1 MKIRFSK
8 VATLF
13 LAGAA
18 VLAAGCTDYQSDIN
32 DIYVKID
39 DLASKESVASLQSQV
54 VVLSNALDALKS
66 DHSKDI
72 TALQSSIDALKSA
85 DAQFTSQI
93 AVLDGKIG
101 ENAKDIASLQTSL
114 SKTDETVAK
123 LSSAFESYK
132 NQVNTE
138 LSNLKSKDT
147 ELGEKIQAA
156 ETALRAEISALSS
169 KVDEE
174 IKNRKDADKVLG
186 DKLDAAIKEAAENL
200 SAAEARLNEKLATES
215 TRAQL
220 AEQAL
225 QSAIDAEAEA
235 RAAGDN
241 KLAAELAKEVERA
254 KQAEADINAALTAE
268 IERAKLA
275 EKALED
281 AIAAEAKTREAADL
295 LEAATREAA
304 DEKLQESID
313 ALEAALAAEIKRA
326 AEVENALKV
335 ELHNTTL
342 ELDAAIKAEAA
353 ARAAADKK
361 TADALQSEIDR
372 AKKAEDVLNRTIEAE
387 KERASRTEELL
398 NTAIADVRDA
408 LNSESD
414 RAQKAEKVL
423 EADLAAE
430 EAARLLADTR
440 LDNLLK
446 DELFARET
454 ADAQLAAAIAAES
467 ERAENAESALQLALE
482 AEAVA
487 RQKEDKVLQA
497 VAEGIDNRL
506 VSLQKDYNTFK
517 SDVYA
522 IIGGLSQRISANNAA
537 ISNINNVTIPAIY
550 AQIAKLQEADSL
562 LRVDMEKGDKF
573 VLDSL
578 NVVKAAMDNTI
589 ANIKASI
596 ADIVAVNKDQSDSLK
611 LAFESFVLKDD
622 FLEYQSKVTA
632 ALDAKADTAAVNA
645 AIKKLDDHNNRI
657 IALEAYKTHLEE
669 NVMPF
674 IDSLR
679 AADLIDRMDVAE
691 SLLDEH
697 DNAIKGLQGWINE
710 TLKPWM
716 DNVNENIQSL
726 LARIRS
732 VEFVP
737 DYTDKYITIEQVI
750 MPVIGD
756 VPSTDGDDFYW
767 HELDTVFVFNAPSEI
782 TYKVYPTEMAD
793 SLVKYFKAHKNDG
806 AVYFDVVNVKGSG
819 ARFDATD
826 DVKRPELEILDVNS
840 SDRTAGAIT
849 FTVKAK
855 NVDDFGKLANFI
867 YDRFNH
873 SIGNNALIPDKIAFF
888 GNLIGMIQNI
898 PVFPEEKENPVK
910 DFNPFLSSALV
921 IEGVD
926 GGNITSEYNI
936 WTPGVTG
943 LINSPEFGYPDDN
956 SPYGVATPNA
966 HELSQ
971 DVEYTDTE
979 VYSIADSVDLY
990 ALVSLRGGQEKYMK
1004 FAEATE
1010 DLGVNVTPDFA
1021 ALRYYNCGH
1030 KELKAHKVVFTENP
1044 VPSYGWTADSSAF
1057 TPATDEFIK
1066 LKSQLDPKSKIALRK
1081 AAIGDVEDIYYSAI
1095 INGVEVD
1102 YLDTYFHITK
1112 TKALAVV
1119 KPIVINWDYTQDAVI
1134 DAAIFNGG
1142 TNDGKGVYSHTGIV
1156 LSIDEK
1162 ASILNGV
1169 TSADFINASSKLISY
1184 TVKDKA
1190 GKVVAYYDEEL
1201 EKLVEE
1207 LVIKL
1212 NINAR
1217 KEVVASISNFK
1228 WGETYTI
1235 SAVYD
1240 LDDAEVTVSGV
1251 INTIDRPRTPI
1262 TVDFGTF
1269 TKVYEKDMNFNLR
1282 GCMTYGKATPLKDH
1296 NVKVEFEASPVD
1308 VQKLIVDLYGP
1319 TANVPEALAKD
1330 LWAEG
1335 HKFVGTADAADA
1347 GKPYVNVKDTC
1358 NNAIFA
1364 INYSDFTEPGVDTL
1378 STKFYTYYG
1387 QEIDVVAYIDVVA
1400 PKYDFRHNIFRVFDN
1415 GTTEAESHPTSD
1427 VKVSGRFYSNVEPAY
1442 TADKWNGFEH
1452 FDVAAI
1458 NLPDAFVVVNDTL
1471 GRVSLAE
1478 QKEASL
1484 KVSFELED
1492 VPACQNDGR
1501 DNTYITIENNMLK
1514 YHGWDEKVA
1523 VYGSMAIVNTDGTEF
1538 KFPTSFDEGFKAIYA
1553 DKLGEGEPTVGR
1565 YAEYEVVKFNPL
1577 HDFKSTDDVT
1587 LQVFDAKM
1595 YTTNVLEHLSLL
1607 DQRKFDPNDPTMPE
1621 SITGIDNGV
1630 ELFYEGNW
1638 KVGDG
1643 SNLFASDVKANEAY
1657 DIESDFKKVISD
1669 DVHEDIKNAVTLRTE
1684 KNSGVV
1690 VFEFDYTQQIVLTQP
1705 VLVKVNAELT
1715 QPWAEKP
1722 LTATVN
1728 VTIKK

>member
-39 DLASKESVASLQSQV
+39 ELASKESVASLQSQV

-72 TALQSSIDALKSA
+72 TALQSSIDALKNA

-186 DKLDAAIKEAAENL
+186 DKLDAAIKEAADNL

-562 LRVDMEKGDKF
+562 LRVDMENGDQF

-726 LARIRS
+726 LSRIRS

-750 MPVIGD
+750 MPVVGD
-756 VPSTDGDDFYW
+756 VPSNDGDDFYW
-767 HELDTVFVFNAPSEI
+767 HELDTVFVFNAPSYI

-849 FTVKAK
+849 FKVKAK
-855 NVDDFGKLANFI
+855 NVDDFGKLTDFI
-867 YDRFNH
+867 YRRFNH

-898 PVFPEEKENPVK
+898 PHFPEEEENPVK

-926 GGNITSEYNI
+926 GGDITSEYNI

-956 SPYGVATPNA
+956 SPYGVATPY
-966 HELSQ
+966 ELSQ

-990 ALVSLRGGQEKYMK
+990 ALVSLRGEQEKYMK

-1010 DLGVNVTPDFA
+1010 DLGVDVTPDFA
-1021 ALRYYNCGH
+1021 ALRYYDCEHNQ
-1030 KELKAHKVVFTENP
+1030 LKAHKVVFTENP
-1044 VPSYGWTADSSAF
+1044 VPSYGWTPDSSAF
-1057 TPATDEFIK
+1057 TPATDVFTK
-1066 LKSQLDPKSKIALRK
+1066 LKSQLDPTSKIAVRK

-1102 YLDTYFHITK
+1102 YLDTYFNITK

-1119 KPIVINWDYTQDAVI
+1119 DTIKINWEYLKDVDV
-1134 DAAIFNGG
+1134 DAAIFNMGG
-1142 TNDGKGVYSHTGIV
+1142 ETATGVYSRTGIV
-1156 LSIDEK
+1156 LSIDEE
-1162 ASILNGV
+1162 ASNLNGV

-1184 TVKDKA
+1184 TVKDKD

-1212 NINAR
+1212 EINASR
-1217 KEVVASISNFK
+1217 QIVASIRNFK

-1262 TVDFGTF
+1262 TLNYGTY
-1269 TKVYEKDMNFNLR
+1269 TTEYKKDMDFMVR
-1282 GCMTYGKATPLKDH
+1282 ACMTFGNGQGYHTPTH
-1296 NVKVEFEASPVD
+1296 ENFTTSPID
-1308 VQKLIVDLYGP
+1308 VRDSIAHLYGESAKVP
-1319 TANVPEALAKD
+1319 ANLAAD
-1330 LWAEG
+1330 LWKNGKDKA
-1335 HKFVGTADAADA
+1335 FVVSTEEEDF
-1347 GKPYVNVKDTC
+1347 YVDDPCVNKLYRVL
-1358 NNAIFA
+1358 
-1364 INYSDFTEPGVDTL
+1364 YSDYKKAGAVVEYPDVE
-1378 STKFYTYYG
+1378 FYTYYG
-1387 QEIDVVAYIDVVA
+1387 QKIIVKAKSTVTA

-1442 TADKWNGFEH
+1442 TADKWNGFSK

-1458 NLPDAFVVVNDTL
+1458 NLPEAFVVVNDTL
-1471 GRVSLAE
+1471 GRVSAAE
-1478 QKEASL
+1478 QDNAGL
-1484 KVSFELED
+1484 KVSFELEE

-1501 DNTYITIENNMLK
+1501 DNTYITIEDNMLK

-1523 VYGSMAIVNTDGTEF
+1523 VYGSMAIVNTDGSEF
-1538 KFPTSFDEGFKAIYA
+1538 KFPTSFDKGFKAIYA
-1553 DKLGEGEPTVGR
+1553 DKLGEGEPTEGR
-1565 YAEYEVVKFNPL
+1565 YADYEVVKFNPL
-1577 HDFKSTDDVT
+1577 HDFKSTKDVT

-1595 YTTNVLEHLSLL
+1595 YTTNVLANLSLL
-1607 DQRKFDPNDPTMPE
+1607 DQRKEDQNDPTMPT
-1621 SITGIDNGV
+1621 SVTGIENGV
-1630 ELFYEGNW
+1630 ELFDGGNW
-1638 KVGDG
+1638 KVGTG
-1643 SNLFASDVKANEAY
+1643 ANLFALGVKANEAY

-1669 DVHEDIKNAVTLRTE
+1669 DVHEDIKNAVELRNE
-1684 KNSGVV
+1684 KENGAV
-1690 VFEFDYTQQIVLTQP
+1690 VFEFNYTQQIVLTQP

-1728 VTIKK
+1728 VTITK

>member
-32 DIYVKID
+32 DIYTKID
-39 DLASKESVASLQSQV
+39 ELASKESVASLQSQV
-54 VVLSNALDALKS
+54 VVLSSALDALKS

-72 TALQSSIDALKSA
+72 DALKTSISALQAA

-101 ENAKDIASLQTSL
+101 DNAKDIASLQTSL

-174 IKNRKDADKVLG
+174 INNRKDADKVLG
-186 DKLDAAIKEAAENL
+186 DKLDAAIKEAADNL

-826 DVKRPELEILDVNS
+826 EVKRPELEILDVNS

-855 NVDDFGKLANFI
+855 NVDDFGKLADFI
-867 YDRFNH
+867 YRRFNH

-898 PVFPEEKENPVK
+898 PHFPEGIENPVK

-926 GGNITSEYNI
+926 GGDITSEYNI

-1004 FAEATE
+1004 FAEATD

-1030 KELKAHKVVFTENP
+1030 KELDGHKVVFTKNP

-1057 TPATDEFIK
+1057 TPATDEFTK
-1066 LKSQLDPKSKIALRK
+1066 LNSQLDPTSKIAVRK

-1112 TKALAVV
+1112 TKAKAVV
-1119 KPIVINWDYTQDAVI
+1119 EPIVINWEYGKDVATDAR
-1134 DAAIFNGG
+1134 IFNGG
-1142 TNDGKGVYSHTGIV
+1142 ANDGEGVYSRTGIV
-1156 LSIDEK
+1156 LTINEEESNLTEK
-1162 ASILNGV
+1162 GVQIADFDGASSVIKDYVVKNSKGEVV
-1169 TSADFINASSKLISY
+1169 TDLDIKLELSADKKSVLA
-1184 TVKDKA
+1184 D
-1190 GKVVAYYDEEL
+1190 
-1201 EKLVEE
+1201 
-1207 LVIKL
+1207 
-1212 NINAR
+1212 
-1217 KEVVASISNFK
+1217 ISNFA
-1228 WGETYTI
+1228 WDETYTI
-1235 SAVYD
+1235 TATYD
-1240 LDDAEVTVSGV
+1240 LEDAVVSVCGS
-1251 INTIDRPRTPI
+1251 IKTIDRPRTTPI
-1262 TVDFGTF
+1262 VVDFGTYE
-1269 TKVYEKDMNFNLR
+1269 KVYAKDMAFNIR
-1282 GCMTYGKATPLKDH
+1282 GCMTYGDAKPLADH
-1296 NVKVEFEASPVD
+1296 NVNVAFEASPVD
-1308 VQKLIVDLYGP
+1308 VQKLIVDLYGE
-1319 TANVPEALAKD
+1319 TAKVPAKLAAD
-1330 LWAEG
+1330 LWA
-1335 HKFVGTADAADA
+1335 HKTEFVGTADA
-1347 GKPYVNVKDTC
+1347 GKAFVNVKDTC

-1364 INYSDFTEPGVDTL
+1364 ISYADYEKPEKDTL
-1378 STKFYTYYG
+1378 TTKFYLYYG
-1387 QEIDVVAYIDVVA
+1387 QEIDVVAVIDVKA
-1400 PKYDFRHNIFRVFDN
+1400 PKYDFRHNIYRVFDD
-1415 GTTEAESHPTSD
+1415 GTTEKESHPTSN

-1458 NLPDAFVVVNDTL
+1458 NLPEAFVVVND
-1471 GRVSLAE
+1471 SLLTISPEDQVA
-1478 QKEASL
+1478 AGL
-1484 KVSFELED
+1484 KVSFELES

-1501 DNTYITIENNMLK
+1501 DNTYITIENNKLK

-1523 VYGSMAIVNTDGTEF
+1523 VYGSMAIVNSDSSEF
-1538 KFPTSFDEGFKAIYA
+1538 KFPTSFDEGFEAIYA
-1553 DKLGEGEPTVGR
+1553 AKLGEGEPTVGR

-1577 HDFKSTDDVT
+1577 HDFKSTKDVT

-1595 YTTNVLEHLSLL
+1595 YTTNVLENLSLL
-1607 DQRKFDPNDPTMPE
+1607 DQRKYDANDPTMPE
-1621 SITGIDNGV
+1621 SVTGIDNGV
-1630 ELFYEGNW
+1630 ELFDGQGNW
-1638 KVGDG
+1638 KVGTG
-1643 SNLFASDVKANEAY
+1643 ANLFANDIMANKAY
-1657 DIESDFKKVISD
+1657 DIESEFKKEIAD
-1669 DVHEDIKNAVTLRTE
+1669 DVHEDIKNAVKLRTE
-1684 KNSGVV
+1684 KDVV
-1690 VFEFDYTQQIVLTQP
+1690 VFEFNYTQQIVLTQP

-1715 QPWAEKP
+1715 QPWEKDP

-1728 VTIKK
+1728 VTITK